1 MDRALTGGDG
11 CVAIL
16 MARASTD
23 VLSVAALAAPRPP
36 PRALIIPL
44 TPLSCLI
51 DALVRRSG

>member
-36 PRALIIPL
+36 PPAGVSGRGPGGGVVGGR
-44 TPLSCLI
+44 
-51 DALVRRSG
+51 VRRSG